1 MAWTNLVNALFLPG
15 KKILGSTG
23 MALRDN
29 AISIAEGD
37 INAPKVR
44 GSAVLLARSFLN
56 ITGTA
61 QAGWTDLDRVKVMR
75 FDFSQTTGAV
85 GADIQFRFST
95 NGGSSWSA
103 YQAITTLASAT
114 NSTAVGTLWLDLPS
128 GDFQLFGF
136 RATTAPGSPVFINSN
151 GTVTSLGAGVNGL
164 QFRNSAATTPT
175 LQIRGHIVEGVS
187 P

>member
-1 MAWTNLVNALFLPG
+1 MAWTTISNALVAVGAKPFA
-15 KKILGSTG
+15 TTVQ
-23 MALRDN
+23 ALRDN
-29 AISIAEGD
+29 PVAIADGD

-75 FDFSQTTGAV
+75 FDFSQTTGAAASDMQV
-85 GADIQFRFST
+85 RFST
-95 NGGSSWSA
+95 NGGGSWSA
-103 YQAITTLASAT
+103 YQAIATLGAAV

-128 GDFQLFGF
+128 GDFQVFGF
-136 RATTAPGSPVFINSN
+136 RTVTAGGNPIFINSN

-164 QFRNSAATTPT
+164 QFRNSVATTPT